1 MSHSNNVGLGRV
13 TILTRDGPALAE
25 PRGAGLVM
33 STLRSANEVH
43 PAKFGAKGK
52 SEIDVDM
59 VVIADGI
66 IECRL
71 GAFSPTSFQDRY
83 QDAPRELVSC
93 GRRTVQIHQSDVCL
107 ETQPRA
113 GRRAG
118 SEDGREQTHAQC
130 CTGVR
135 QSLKR

>member
-1 MSHSNNVGLGRV
+1 
-13 TILTRDGPALAE
+13 
-25 PRGAGLVM
+25 
-33 STLRSANEVH
+33 LRSANEVH

-52 SEIDVDM
+52 GEIDVDM

-135 QSLKR
+135 QLLKR